1 MDSSNGSLNHLP
13 RAIAFVDKTE
23 GGGSGAVLL
32 SFEDGVKRVTKL
44 LGNGQDGN
52 GPVQFVLVNELVVAR
67 LAAILDAPCPN
78 GRAVWVDEPY
88 VDQARHEVSN
98 LTQARPGPAFGRAW
112 VEGTF
117 SPSADT
123 CREALN
129 RSALAGLIVLYTW
142 TWNTD
147 FKSDHLAVRQA
158 DNGGVEVLGLDHGH
172 CFNNNWSDEIRE
184 HVPEVLPCNPLDL
197 VVTYRDL
204 QPYLDNLIGLS
215 AGDVMT
221 ATSSIPIAWGV
232 GDQARSDV
240 HSPRSWR
247 SKTSRS
253 GTPSCTLMT
262 LGE

>member
-1 MDSSNGSLNHLP
+1 MDSSDGSLNHLP
-13 RAIAFVDKTE
+13 RASAFVDKTE

-32 SFEDGVKRVTKL
+32 NFEDGVKRVTKL

-117 SPSADT
+117 SPGADT

-129 RSALAGLIVLYTW
+129 RSALGGLIVLYTW

-147 FKSDHLAVRQA
+147 FKSDHLVVRQA
-158 DNGGVEVLGLDHGH
+158 NNGGVEVSGSTTAIASTTTGATTSGSTSRRS
-172 CFNNNWSDEIRE
+172 FPVIPSIWSSRI
-184 HVPEVLPCNPLDL
+184 V
-197 VVTYRDL
+197 
-204 QPYLDNLIGLS
+204 
-215 AGDVMT
+215 
-221 ATSSIPIAWGV
+221 TSS
-232 GDQARSDV
+232 R
-240 HSPRSWR
+240 
-247 SKTSRS
+247 TS
-253 GTPSCTLMT
+253 TT
-262 LGE
+262 